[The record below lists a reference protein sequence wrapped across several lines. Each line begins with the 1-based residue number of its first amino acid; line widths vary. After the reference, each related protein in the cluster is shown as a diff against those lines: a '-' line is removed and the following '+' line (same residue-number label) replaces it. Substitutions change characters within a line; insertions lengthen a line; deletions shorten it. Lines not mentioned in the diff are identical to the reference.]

1 MPKGLTDRQ
10 RRFVDAYAIT
20 RRGAA
25 AAIAAGY
32 GAKWASSAASRL
44 LKQPEVLAAL
54 QRRISP
60 KATVPPAPLEPLQY
74 LLRVMNDPEARVAA
88 RMQAAIAAAPF
99 VHFKAAAGGK
109 RARQQEAAAVAGSTG
124 RYKPSRPPAKV
135 VPIRGSHDNS

>member
-1 MPKGLTDRQ
+1 MTDRQ

-54 QRRISP
+54 QRRIAP
-60 KATVPPAPLEPLQY
+60 KATVPAAPLEPLLF
-74 LLRVMNDPEARVAA
+74 LLRTMNDPEARLAA

-99 VHFKAAAGGK
+99 VHSKPVAGK
-109 RARQQEAAAVAGSTG
+109 RARQQEA
-124 RYKPSRPPAKV
+124 
-135 VPIRGSHDNS
+135 